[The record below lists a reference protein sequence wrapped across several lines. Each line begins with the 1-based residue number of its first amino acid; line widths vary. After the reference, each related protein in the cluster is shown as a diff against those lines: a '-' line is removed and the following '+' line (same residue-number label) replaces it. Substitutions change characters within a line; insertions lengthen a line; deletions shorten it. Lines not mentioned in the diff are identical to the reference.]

1 MLVTSVLFV
10 FFARFYTGKTHIQ
23 DEAEAQPA

>member
-1 MLVTSVLFV
+1 VTGLLVV
-10 FFARFYTGKTHIQ
+10 FFARFYQGRTYIQ